1 MNSLTFSM
9 TQTCNILSISQD
21 HIVNFV
27 SGSVAFTAEYTLTGA
42 VSHAT
47 GIIKSVVLSSG
58 SWAAG
63 TAAGYLTVYSVS
75 GTFQA
80 ESITDNKS
88 LITPGSAL
96 SSGASIPQTNAVGTP
111 TTTTK
116 TTAYACKF
124 SNTSK
129 LGGAFSYQDSGK
141 YLVSEP
147 MVFLPAN
154 AVVSVGDTLTTTT
167 QGFNHTYEI
176 TAVDTLY
183 NLFLSSIDHIEA
195 SLKVVSKRG

>member
-1 MNSLTFSM
+1 MNSLNFSM
-9 TQTCNILSISQD
+9 TQTCNILSTSQD
-21 HIVNFV
+21 HILNFTA
-27 SGSVAFTAEYTLTGA
+27 GSVAFTAGYTLTGA

-47 GIIKSVVLSSG
+47 GIIKSLVLSSG

-63 TAAGYLTVYSVS
+63 TAAGYLTIYAVS

-88 LITPGSAL
+88 ILTPGSAT
-96 SSGASIPQTNAVGTP
+96 SSGASVPQTNAVGTP
-111 TTTTK
+111 TQTTK

-124 SNTSK
+124 SNTSRF
-129 LGGAFSYQDSGK
+129 GGAFSYQDSGK
-141 YLVSEP
+141 YTVSEP
-147 MVFLPAN
+147 MVFLPAA
-154 AVVSVGDTLTTTT
+154 AVVEAGDTLTTTT
-167 QGFNHTYEI
+167 PGYNHTYEI

-195 SLKVVSKRG
+195 SLKAVSKRG